1 MANIFNTIQLDINRT
16 IAVLTLNRPR
26 KLNTVTSEMEKEL
39 EEALNL
45 LEKEEN
51 VRVVILTGK
60 GQAFCAGQDV
70 SIFGVDL
77 TQAKKDLEK
86 LKRPP
91 LVFFEKPVIAAV
103 NGVAAGAGADFALMC
118 DIIVASDTARFSF
131 PGARM
136 GIACPYALIQL
147 AEDVGRRKAK
157 ELLMTG
163 DWISAGEALQ
173 LRLVNSV
180 VPADQIMDKA
190 FEIALKITKS
200 APLSV
205 KSVKESINSTISGFE
220 HSYEV
225 MADLINTEDR
235 IEGMG
240 AFLEKRSPVFKG
252 R

>member
-1 MANIFNTIQLDINRT
+1 MGDTFNTIQLNINGA
-16 IAVLTLNRPR
+16 IAVLILNRPE
-26 KLNTVTSEMEKEL
+26 KLNTVTAEMEKEL
-39 EEALNL
+39 EEALNRL
-45 LEKEEN
+45 KKQEE

-60 GQAFCAGQDV
+60 GKAFCAGQDV
-70 SIFGVDL
+70 NFFETESTGMR
-77 TQAKKDLEK
+77 KDLEK

-118 DIIVASDTARFSF
+118 DIIVASDKARFSF
-131 PGARM
+131 PGVRM
-136 GIACPYALIQL
+136 GIVCPYALISL
-147 AEDVGRRKAK
+147 AEEIGRRKAK

-163 DWISAGEALQ
+163 DWISAVEALQ
-173 LRLVNSV
+173 LRFVNSV
-180 VPADQIMDKA
+180 VPADQLMDKA
-190 FEIALKITKS
+190 FEIALKIAQS

-205 KSVKESINSTISGFE
+205 RAVKEGINRTLSGFE
-220 HSYEV
+220 YSFEV

-235 IEGMG
+235 VEGMR